1 VRRREF
7 ITFVGGTAVAWP
19 LAARGQQP
27 TSPVVQPRAPLP
39 HVGILNYATDDD
51 IRIRQFRAAIAD
63 LGYIEGK
70 NLILT
75 LRSADGVFDRLPGFA
90 AELVAAKDDVIIAL
104 GPATWA
110 ARQATTSIPIIV
122 AFSGDMVEMG
132 VVESLARPG
141 GNVTG
146 FSYMSGDL
154 AEKRLELLTSA
165 FSRSRRIGVLYNPRE
180 PATKGELAST
190 EAAALTLKVEL
201 APMAAQ
207 TPEELEAAFRTATAQ
222 QLDGFI
228 VLVHGF
234 AVLNGPRIIA
244 LAAQHRV
251 PVLYG
256 WRDFVTNGGLMSYG
270 PDIEGLVRGAAQQVD
285 RILKGASPADLPVE
299 QPTRLIFSV
308 NLKTAQALGITI
320 PPALLA
326 RVDEVIE

>member
-1 VRRREF
+1 M
-7 ITFVGGTAVAWP
+7 
-19 LAARGQQP
+19 
-27 TSPVVQPRAPLP
+27 
-39 HVGILNYATDDD
+39 
-51 IRIRQFRAAIAD
+51 RQFRAAIGGS
-63 LGYIEGK
+63 GYVEGR
-70 NLILT
+70 NLTLT
-75 LRSADGVFDRLPGFA
+75 LRSANGVFDRLPGLA
-90 AELVAAKDDVIIAL
+90 AELVAAEVDVMIAL

-110 ARQATTSIPIIV
+110 ARQATTTIPIIV

-141 GNVTG
+141 GNITG

-154 AEKRLELLTSA
+154 ASKRLELLTSA
-165 FSRSRRIGVLYNPRE
+165 FSRSRRIGALYNPRE

-190 EAAALTLKVEL
+190 EAAARTLKVGFV
-201 APMAAQ
+201 PIAAQ

-228 VLVHGF
+228 ILTHGF

-244 LAAQHRV
+244 LAAQHRL

-256 WRDFVTNGGLMSYG
+256 WNDFVAEGGLMSYG
-270 PDIEGLVRGAAQQVD
+270 PDIEALVRGAARQVD
-285 RILKGASPADLPVE
+285 RILKGASVADLPVE

-308 NLKTAQALGITI
+308 NLRAAKALGLTI

-326 RVDEVIE
+326 RADEVIE

>member
-1 VRRREF
+1 MNRREF
-7 ITFVGGTAVAWP
+7 IALVGGAAAWP
-19 LAARGQQP
+19 VAARGQHP
-27 TSPVVQPRAPLP
+27 TSPVVQPRAPVP
-39 HVGILNYATDDD
+39 HVGILNYAADDD
-51 IRIRQFRAAIAD
+51 IRMRQFRAAIAG
-63 LGYIEGK
+63 LGYIEGR
-70 NLILT
+70 NITLT

-90 AELVAAKDDVIIAL
+90 AELVAAKVDVIIAL

-132 VVESLARPG
+132 VVQSLARPG

-154 AEKRLELLTSA
+154 AAKRLELLSSA

-190 EAAALTLKVEL
+190 EAAALALKVAL
-201 APMAAQ
+201 APIAAQ

-244 LAAQHRV
+244 LAAQHRL

-256 WRDFVTNGGLMSYG
+256 WRDFVTDGGLMSYG
-270 PDIEGLVRGAAQQVD
+270 PDIEWLVRGAAQQVD
-285 RILKGASPADLPVE
+285 RILKGASPSDLPVE

-308 NLKTAQALGITI
+308 NLKTAKALGITI

-326 RVDEVIE
+326 RADEVIE

>member
-1 VRRREF
+1 V
-7 ITFVGGTAVAWP
+7 
-19 LAARGQQP
+19 
-27 TSPVVQPRAPLP
+27 
-39 HVGILNYATDDD
+39 
-51 IRIRQFRAAIAD
+51 RQFRTAIGGS
-63 LGYIEGK
+63 GYVEGR

-75 LRSADGVFDRLPGFA
+75 LRSANGVFDRLPGLA
-90 AELVAAKDDVIIAL
+90 AELVAAEVDVMIAL

-110 ARQATTSIPIIV
+110 AQQATTTIPIIV

-141 GNVTG
+141 GNITG
-146 FSYMSGDL
+146 FSYMSSDL
-154 AEKRLELLTSA
+154 ASKRLELLTSA
-165 FSRSRRIGVLYNPRE
+165 FSRSKRIGALYNPRE

-190 EAAALTLKVEL
+190 EAAARTLKVGFV
-201 APMAAQ
+201 PIAAQ

-228 VLVHGF
+228 ILTHGF

-244 LAAQHRV
+244 LAAQHRL

-256 WRDFVTNGGLMSYG
+256 WNDFVAEGGLMSYG
-270 PDIEGLVRGAAQQVD
+270 PDIEALVRGAARQVD
-285 RILKGASPADLPVE
+285 RILKGASVADLPVE

-308 NLKTAQALGITI
+308 NLKTAKSLGFTI

-326 RVDEVIE
+326 RADELIE

>member
-1 VRRREF
+1 MKRRDF
-7 ITFVGGTAVAWP
+7 ILAGIACT
-19 LAARGQQP
+19 LAARPLVAQQ
-27 TSPVVQPRAPLP
+27 RARVP
-39 HVGILNYATDDD
+39 HVGILNYAADDD
-51 IRIRQFRAAIAD
+51 IRVRQFRAAIGGS
-63 LGYIEGK
+63 GYVEGR
-70 NLILT
+70 NLTLT
-75 LRSADGVFDRLPGFA
+75 LRSADGVFDRLPGLA
-90 AELVAAKDDVIIAL
+90 AELVAADVDVMIAL

-110 ARQATTSIPIIV
+110 ARQATTTIPIIV

-141 GNVTG
+141 GNITG

-154 AEKRLELLTSA
+154 AAKRLELLVSA
-165 FSRSRRIGVLYNPRE
+165 FSRSRGIGVLYNPRE

-190 EAAALTLKVEL
+190 EAAARTLKVVL
-201 APMAAQ
+201 APIAAQ

-228 VLVHGF
+228 VLTHGF

-244 LAAQHRV
+244 LAAQHRL

-256 WRDFVTNGGLMSYG
+256 WSDFVAEGGLMSYG
-270 PDIEGLVRGAAQQVD
+270 PDIEGLVRGAARQVD

-308 NLKTAQALGITI
+308 NLKTAKALGLSI
-320 PPALLA
+320 PPTLLA
-326 RVDEVIE
+326 RADEIIE

>member
-1 VRRREF
+1 MKRRDF
-7 ITFVGGTAVAWP
+7 ILTGIACT
-19 LAARGQQP
+19 LAARPLIAQQ
-27 TSPVVQPRAPLP
+27 RARVP
-39 HVGILNYATDDD
+39 HVGILNYASDDD
-51 IRIRQFRAAIAD
+51 IRVRQFRTAIGGS
-63 LGYIEGK
+63 GYVEGR

-75 LRSADGVFDRLPGFA
+75 LRSANGVFDRLPGLA
-90 AELVAAKDDVIIAL
+90 AELVSAEVDVMIAL

-110 ARQATTSIPIIV
+110 ARQATTTIPIIV

-154 AEKRLELLTSA
+154 ASKRLELLSSA
-165 FSRSRRIGVLYNPRE
+165 FSRSKRIGALYNPRE

-190 EAAALTLKVEL
+190 DAAARTLKVGFV
-201 APMAAQ
+201 PIAAQ

-228 VLVHGF
+228 ILTHGF

-244 LAAQHRV
+244 LAAQHRL

-256 WRDFVTNGGLMSYG
+256 WNDFVAEGGLMSYG
-270 PDIEGLVRGAAQQVD
+270 PDIEALVRGAARQVD
-285 RILKGASPADLPVE
+285 RILKGASVADLPVE

-308 NLKTAQALGITI
+308 NLKTAKALGLTI

-326 RVDEVIE
+326 RADEVIE